1 MKHTPTQAGCSHREH
16 ESDTACGSRELHS
29 SLHVCLCI
37 APVHTCVQVHTW
49 KNVNREREEEK
60 KNDEKPDTKEKET
73 MQKEQVNKLK
83 KETGGKQKEEKN
95 CNNKNLKRKMQAQ
108 RMTEENKTKNK

>member
-1 MKHTPTQAGCSHREH
+1 
-16 ESDTACGSRELHS
+16 
-29 SLHVCLCI
+29 
-37 APVHTCVQVHTW
+37 
-49 KNVNREREEEK
+49 
-60 KNDEKPDTKEKET
+60 